1 MNYFNQDSLMASA
14 NSDANGQINE
24 PTRLN
29 ISAPQ
34 FDEPVARPRIVVLG
48 VGGAGGNAVNNM
60 IQAKLEGVEFVVANT
75 DAQALRKNL
84 APKKIQLGGALT
96 EGLGAGADPETGRA
110 AAEESIDE
118 LLASL
123 DGTHMVFITAGM
135 GGGTG
140 TGAAPE
146 IAKEL
151 KASGILTVGVVT
163 RPFDFEG
170 LNRKQVADSGITELE
185 KNVDTLIV
193 IPNQHLFRIASDK
206 ALFSD
211 AMKMADEVLYNGV
224 RAISDLI
231 TGSGTWNLDL
241 ADVRTLMTGMGKAMM
256 GTGEAEGEDRALRAA
271 EIAISNP
278 LLEDMDLSTAKG
290 MLINIAAGEDLT
302 FYEVEA
308 AASRVKAEIPLDAS
322 IIVGQCNNPE
332 LAGRLRVSVVATGL
346 EQKSTHMAAQSTGFD
361 AGTPSMGEAPMHKQ
375 SMHTQSM
382 QPQPMTVPSYQAMPE
397 PAYAAEPAPM
407 MHEQA
412 VGSPMPTAHGE
423 PSLTSG
429 VQDQPAAALPPAYEQ
444 PGMVSARPVAAP
456 AMPRH
461 RDAQFTQDLAQP
473 MPQAPAPAPTMATAP
488 AAAPA
493 VSSATQASAT
503 APEPVEMTAYERAL
517 AEARQKAASGLP
529 TFQSVAQSDFAQ
541 TPMASA
547 ETTQTPSQESV
558 RPLSRPGFE
567 TEGWAQPTP
576 NNAPQDQNAGLFGK
590 MRDMV
595 SKAARSQNRAEA
607 SNGLSQFAAP
617 HFTDQDPPL
626 GPTTPGGGH
635 AAPAHTQE
643 GLGYQAAPAAQAM
656 APASLHPAE
665 QMAQATDNR
674 IRAITSQPMVDDSED
689 DLLVDIPAFL
699 RRQYN

>member
-1 MNYFNQDSLMASA
+1 MNYFNQDQSLASA
-14 NSDANGQINE
+14 TSDAHALTQE

-170 LNRKQVADSGITELE
+170 LNRKNVADAGISELE

-332 LAGRLRVSVVATGL
+332 LSGRLRVSVVATGL
-346 EQKSTHMAAQSTGFD
+346 EQKSAQAAAQP
-361 AGTPSMGEAPMHKQ
+361 AGYEFANQAMEQPATAAPA
-375 SMHTQSM
+375 
-382 QPQPMTVPSYQAMPE
+382 PSYV
-397 PAYAAEPAPM
+397 AEPAPM
-407 MHEQA
+407 MQDQTPGTA
-412 VGSPMPTAHGE
+412 MPVGYGE
-423 PSLTSG
+423 PAMSFG
-429 VQDQPAAALPPAYEQ
+429 IRDQHVPVAPHAYEQ
-444 PGMVSARPVAAP
+444 SNAAPARPIAVP

-473 MPQAPAPAPTMATAP
+473 MSPAPAVAPAPASAP
-488 AAAPA
+488 VQSM
-493 VSSATQASAT
+493 VS
-503 APEPVEMTAYERAL
+503 EPVQMTAYEQAL
-517 AEARQKAASGLP
+517 AEARQEAASTASRDDMFTQPAMAP
-529 TFQSVAQSDFAQ
+529 TA
-541 TPMASA
+541 
-547 ETTQTPSQESV
+547 TTATTVPGYSPQPVSQEA
-558 RPLSRPGFE
+558 RPLSRPGVE
-567 TEGWAQPTP
+567 TDGWAQPSTVDDQQ
-576 NNAPQDQNAGLFGK
+576 PQGAGLFGK

-595 SKAARSQNRAEA
+595 SKAARSQNRGDAM
-607 SNGLSQFAAP
+607 NGLSQFAAP
-617 HFTDQDPPL
+617 HFSDQDPPL
-626 GPTTPGGGH
+626 GPTPPGGGH
-635 AAPAHTQE
+635 GAPVPVADDA
-643 GLGYQAAPAAQAM
+643 GYQSMPSTPSMGAGA
-656 APASLHPAE
+656 LHPAE

-674 IRAITSQPMVDDSED
+674 IRAITSQPMVEDSDD

>member
-1 MNYFNQDSLMASA
+1 MNYFNQDQSLASA
-14 NSDANGQINE
+14 TSDAHALTQE

-34 FDEPVARPRIVVLG
+34 FDEPVARPKIVVLG

-170 LNRKQVADSGITELE
+170 LNRKNVADAGISELE

-332 LAGRLRVSVVATGL
+332 LSGRLRVSVVATGL
-346 EQKSTHMAAQSTGFD
+346 EQKSAQAAAQP
-361 AGTPSMGEAPMHKQ
+361 AGYDVAN
-375 SMHTQSM
+375 
-382 QPQPMTVPSYQAMPE
+382 QAME
-397 PAYAAEPAPM
+397 QPATAVPAAATTPAPGYGAEPAPM
-407 MHEQA
+407 MQDQTPGTA
-412 VGSPMPTAHGE
+412 MPVGYGE
-423 PSLTSG
+423 PAMSFG
-429 VQDQPAAALPPAYEQ
+429 IRDQHVPVAPHAYEQ
-444 PGMVSARPVAAP
+444 SNVAPARPVAVP

-461 RDAQFTQDLAQP
+461 RDAQFTQDLAEP
-473 MPQAPAPAPTMATAP
+473 MSPPLAVAPTHAP

-493 VSSATQASAT
+493 PVQSMVS
-503 APEPVEMTAYERAL
+503 EPVQMTAYEQAL
-517 AEARQKAASGLP
+517 AEARQEAASTASRDDMFTQPAMAP
-529 TFQSVAQSDFAQ
+529 TA
-541 TPMASA
+541 
-547 ETTQTPSQESV
+547 TTATAGHGHIPQPVGHEA
-558 RPLSRPGFE
+558 RPLSRPGVE
-567 TEGWAQPTP
+567 SDGWAQPSTVDDHQ
-576 NNAPQDQNAGLFGK
+576 AHGAGLFGK

-595 SKAARSQNRAEA
+595 SKAARSQNRGDTV
-607 SNGLSQFAAP
+607 NGLSQFAAP
-617 HFTDQDPPL
+617 HFSDQDPPL
-626 GPTTPGGGH
+626 GPTSPGGGH
-635 AAPAHTQE
+635 GAPVPVADDA
-643 GLGYQAAPAAQAM
+643 GYQSMPSTPSMEAGA
-656 APASLHPAE
+656 LHPAE

-674 IRAITSQPMVDDSED
+674 IRAITSQPMVEDSDD
-689 DLLVDIPAFL
+689 DLMVDIPAFL

>member
-1 MNYFNQDSLMASA
+1 MNYFNQDQSLASA
-14 NSDANGQINE
+14 TSDAHASAQE

-170 LNRKQVADSGITELE
+170 LNRKNVADAGISELE

-332 LAGRLRVSVVATGL
+332 LSGRLRVSVVATGL
-346 EQKSTHMAAQSTGFD
+346 EQKSAQAAAQP
-361 AGTPSMGEAPMHKQ
+361 AGYEFANQAMEQPATAAPA
-375 SMHTQSM
+375 
-382 QPQPMTVPSYQAMPE
+382 PSYV
-397 PAYAAEPAPM
+397 AEPAPM
-407 MHEQA
+407 MQDHIPGTA
-412 VGSPMPTAHGE
+412 MPVGYGE
-423 PSLTSG
+423 PAMSFG
-429 VQDQPAAALPPAYEQ
+429 IRDQHVPVAPHAYEQ
-444 PGMVSARPVAAP
+444 SNAAPARPIAVP

-473 MPQAPAPAPTMATAP
+473 MSPAPAVAPAPASAP
-488 AAAPA
+488 VQSM
-493 VSSATQASAT
+493 VS
-503 APEPVEMTAYERAL
+503 EPVQMTAYEQAL
-517 AEARQKAASGLP
+517 AEARQEAASTASRNDMLTQPAMAP
-529 TFQSVAQSDFAQ
+529 TAVPGH
-541 TPMASA
+541 TPQAVG
-547 ETTQTPSQESV
+547 QEA
-558 RPLSRPGFE
+558 RPLSRPGVE
-567 TEGWAQPTP
+567 TDGWAQPSTVD
-576 NNAPQDQNAGLFGK
+576 DQQAQGAGLFGK

-595 SKAARSQNRAEA
+595 SKAARSQNRGDAM
-607 SNGLSQFAAP
+607 NGLSQFAAP
-617 HFTDQDPPL
+617 HFSDQDPPL
-626 GPTTPGGGH
+626 GPTPPGGGH
-635 AAPAHTQE
+635 GAPVPVADDA
-643 GLGYQAAPAAQAM
+643 GYQSMPSTPSMGAGA
-656 APASLHPAE
+656 LHPAE

-674 IRAITSQPMVDDSED
+674 IRAITSQPMVEDSDD

>member
-1 MNYFNQDSLMASA
+1 MNYFNQDQSMASA
-14 NSDANGQINE
+14 ISDAST
-24 PTRLN
+24 PTPDPARLN

-60 IQAKLEGVEFVVANT
+60 IQAKLEGVEFLVANT
-75 DAQALRKNL
+75 DAQALHKNL
-84 APKKIQLGGALT
+84 APNKIQLGGALT

-118 LLASL
+118 LLAAL

-170 LNRKQVADSGITELE
+170 LNRKNVADAGISELE

-278 LLEDMDLSTAKG
+278 LLENMDLSTAKG

-332 LAGRLRVSVVATGL
+332 LNGRLRVSVVATGL
-346 EQKSTHMAAQSTGFD
+346 EQKSARAAAQPTDHSFTNEPL
-361 AGTPSMGEAPMHKQ
+361 AQPAVASPAPSSVPAPNYVPEHAPMTHD
-375 SMHTQSM
+375 
-382 QPQPMTVPSYQAMPE
+382 PVVGAAMPVGYGE
-397 PAYAAEPAPM
+397 PAM
-407 MHEQA
+407 SF
-412 VGSPMPTAHGE
+412 GIR
-423 PSLTSG
+423 
-429 VQDQPAAALPPAYEQ
+429 DQQIPAAPHAYEQ
-444 PGMVSARPVAAP
+444 SDAGLARPVAAP

-473 MPQAPAPAPTMATAP
+473 ISHAPTAVPTPAPAPAM
-488 AAAPA
+488 
-493 VSSATQASAT
+493 VS
-503 APEPVEMTAYERAL
+503 EPVQMTAYEQAL
-517 AEARQKAASGLP
+517 AEARQEAASLAANTGMP
-529 TFQSVAQSDFAQ
+529 AQPAA
-541 TPMASA
+541 TMA
-547 ETTQTPSQESV
+547 TTQAATASGHFPGSGDQEA
-558 RPLSRPGFE
+558 RPVSRPGFE
-567 TEGWAQPTP
+567 TDGWAQPT
-576 NNAPQDQNAGLFGK
+576 ASDDHQAQGTGLLGR

-595 SKAARSQNRAEA
+595 SKAARTQNHGNAN
-607 SNGLSQFAAP
+607 NGLSQFAAP
-617 HFTDQDPPL
+617 HFSDQDPPL
-626 GPTTPGGGH
+626 GPTSPGGGH
-635 AAPAHTQE
+635 GAPVPVAE
-643 GLGYQAAPAAQAM
+643 EAGYQSLPTAPSM
-656 APASLHPAE
+656 TSGSMHPAE

-674 IRAITSQPMVDDSED
+674 IRAITTQPMVDDNDD